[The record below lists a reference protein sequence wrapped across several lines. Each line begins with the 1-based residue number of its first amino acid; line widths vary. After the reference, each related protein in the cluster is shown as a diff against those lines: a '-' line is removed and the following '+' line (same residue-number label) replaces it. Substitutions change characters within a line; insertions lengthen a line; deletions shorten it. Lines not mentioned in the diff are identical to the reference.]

1 MKRSINLF
9 SIVLIGLFSIT
20 TLNNQAFAQD
30 DQDNAEGPKF
40 EYKLE
45 NNNNRIDLGTMYLDA
60 IEQVNLE
67 IEFENMGNQ
76 PLVLSD
82 VRACCGTRVIEYTEE
97 PVSPGEVGIIKV
109 SFRVTPR
116 PHNVNRT
123 VLARSND
130 PAGQKVLRIVGRV
143 EQKEE

>member
-40 EYKLE
+40 EYKAE
-45 NNNNRIDLGTMYLDA
+45 NNRIDLGTIYIDEL
-60 IEQVNLE
+60 EEVNLE
-67 IEFENMGNQ
+67 VEFENTGNQ
-76 PLVLSD
+76 PLVVSH

-97 PVSPGEVGIIKV
+97 PINPGEIGTIKV
-109 SFRVTPR
+109 RFRLAPR
-116 PHNVNRT
+116 PHNISRT
-123 VLARSND
+123 VIAMSND
-130 PAGQKVLRIVGRV
+130 PAGQRVLRIVGGVADR
-143 EQKEE
+143 E